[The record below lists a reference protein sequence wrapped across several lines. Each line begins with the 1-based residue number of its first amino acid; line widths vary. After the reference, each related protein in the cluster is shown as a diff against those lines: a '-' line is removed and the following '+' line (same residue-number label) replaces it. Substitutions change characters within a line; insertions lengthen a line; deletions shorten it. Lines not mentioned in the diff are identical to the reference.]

1 MYHWA
6 FVNDILHKHYCP
18 PMKQK
23 TPSPWPQRS
32 HDPIRRATVAALR
45 RVVDPVMDLMFD
57 AGITVREFNG
67 LVRERAVR
75 VAANRVGKE
84 GDRISKSR
92 VAIITGLARS
102 EVARILIADD
112 FSNDPPPDQHPA
124 RKVIAGWYGNR
135 RFLAGNGDPAI
146 LPIFGKRRSF
156 ERLVTLYSGGIPV
169 RAMLDQLVQNDAV
182 EILSGQRVKAK
193 SRVPIFRGMTSSAI
207 SMIGER
213 TADLLETLKGNLRA
227 TTKPLFESTAV
238 STNIG
243 VDEVP
248 LVRKEIAD
256 QGAAFIDG
264 ANSLF
269 SRSRPKVRRSKS
281 KGPGKIRIGVTV
293 YYFQDDLP
301 EQKFGT
307 SVANRR
313 RKNFQRR
320 LKHFEIPPKTR
331 L

>member
-1 MYHWA
+1 
-6 FVNDILHKHYCP
+6 VNVSLHKHDVR

-23 TPSPWPQRS
+23 TPYPRPRRS
-32 HDPIRRATVAALR
+32 HDPIKQATISTLRRA
-45 RVVDPVMDLMFD
+45 VDSLIDLVFD

-75 VAANRVGKE
+75 VAANRVGKD
-84 GDRISKSR
+84 GGRISKSR
-92 VAIITGLARS
+92 IAIITGLARS
-102 EVARILIADD
+102 EVARILIADND
-112 FSNDPPPDQHPA
+112 FSIAPPPDQHPA
-124 RKVIAGWYGNR
+124 RKVLAGWYGNR
-135 RFLAGNGDPAI
+135 RFLAENGDPAV
-146 LPIFGKRRSF
+146 LPIYGDRRSF

-207 SMIGER
+207 AMLGDR
-213 TADLLETLKGNLRA
+213 AADLLATLKGNLRA

-243 VDEVP
+243 VDAVP

-256 QGAAFIDG
+256 QGAAFIDA

-269 SRSRPKVRRSKS
+269 SRSRPKPRPSKS
-281 KGPGKIRIGVTV
+281 KGPDKIRIGVTV
-293 YYFQDDLP
+293 YYFQDDFP
-301 EQKFGT
+301 EEKFGASVT
-307 SVANRR
+307 SRR
-313 RKNFQRR
+313 RKNLQRR
-320 LKHFEIPPKTR
+320 LKHSRNPAKTKH
-331 L
+331 

>member
-1 MYHWA
+1 
-6 FVNDILHKHYCP
+6 VNDILHKYYFK
-18 PMKQK
+18 PMKRK
-23 TPSPWPQRS
+23 TPSPRSRGS
-32 HDPIRRATVAALR
+32 HDPIKQATLAALR

-57 AGITVREFNG
+57 AGVTVRELSG

-75 VAANRVGKE
+75 AAANRVLKE
-84 GDRISKSR
+84 GGRVSKSR

-102 EVARILIADD
+102 EVARILTAYDYPI
-112 FSNDPPPDQHPA
+112 DPPPDQHPA
-124 RKVIAGWYGNR
+124 RRVLAGWYGNR

-146 LPIFGKRRSF
+146 LPIYGKRRSF

-207 SMIGER
+207 AMIGDR
-213 TADLLETLKGNLRA
+213 ASDLLETLKSNLRA

-243 VDEVP
+243 AEAVP

-269 SRSRPKVRRSKS
+269 SRSRPKSRRSKS
-281 KGPGKIRIGVTV
+281 KEPGKIRIGVTV

-301 EQKFGT
+301 GERLAAPVT
-307 SVANRR
+307 SRR
-313 RKNFQRR
+313 RKNLQRR
-320 LKHFEIPPKTR
+320 LKHSKTPP
-331 L
+331 

>member
-1 MYHWA
+1 
-6 FVNDILHKHYCP
+6 VNDILHKHDFL
-18 PMKQK
+18 PMKRK
-23 TPSPWPQRS
+23 TPPPQLLRS
-32 HDPIRRATVAALR
+32 HDPIKQATVVALR

-67 LVRERAVR
+67 LARERAVR
-75 VAANRVGKE
+75 VAASRVGKE
-84 GDRISKSR
+84 GGRISKSR

-102 EVARILIADD
+102 EVAKILIADD
-112 FSNDPPPDQHPA
+112 LSIDPPPDQHPA
-124 RKVIAGWYGNR
+124 RKVLAGWYGNG

-146 LPIFGKRRSF
+146 LPIYGKRRSF
-156 ERLVTLYSGGIPV
+156 ERLVTLYSGGTPV

-207 SMIGER
+207 AMIGDR
-213 TADLLETLKGNLRA
+213 AADLLETLKGNLRA

-238 STNIG
+238 STNID
-243 VDEVP
+243 VEAVP

-269 SRSRPKVRRSKS
+269 SRSRPKSRRSKL

-301 EQKFGT
+301 GEKFGAP
-307 SVANRR
+307 VARKR
-313 RKNFQRR
+313 RKNLQRR
-320 LKHFEIPPKTR
+320 LKHSKIPPKTR
-331 L
+331 Q